1 MGTQDVQLMAHLLR
15 RAGFGATR
23 QEIEQYVHKGYQET
37 VEELPKPS
45 ETSWI
50 GDFLV
55 RRFDLEASGTI
66 NAPGAARSWIYQMV
80 TTTAPLQEKMP
91 LFWHSVFA
99 TGVPKVING
108 RVLKDQISMFRK
120 FGLTKL
126 DTMLLEL
133 SRDPAMIVWLD
144 NQDNHKEA
152 VNENFGRELLELFS
166 MGVGNYTEEDV
177 FVTNVASMWNV
188 CRAAEQLKIRPVV
201 LGSSYNAVGA
211 MGTAARWAPRE
222 VKPPEYFPLDQHVY
236 TRSEEAYSIAKWVG
250 EEVGQG
256 FARRNPWMSIASMR
270 FNGMWTD
277 EKFRALAAN
286 PIVDVWERCQ
296 GFWTYLHIKDA
307 AVACVLSIESE
318 GWTGHH
324 RFFLNAADTMIDVP
338 TMDAIAHVYPDVPL
352 REKLAGFRAP
362 ISTAN
367 ASELIGWSPAYSWRD
382 EQFKP

>member
-1 MGTQDVQLMAHLLR
+1 MQVLVTGGSGYVGHYVIDELYRRGHGVVNADAVRPDGGPKARDYAAMRQSWPAIPTFLEVDVTNYGQVISAMDGCDAVIAL
-15 RAGFGATR
+15 
-23 QEIEQYVHKGYQET
+23 
-37 VEELPKPS
+37 
-45 ETSWI
+45 
-50 GDFLV
+50 
-55 RRFDLEASGTI
+55 
-66 NAPGAARSWIYQMV
+66 AARPSN
-80 TTTAPLQEKMP
+80 A
-91 LFWHSVFA
+91 
-99 TGVPKVING
+99 
-108 RVLKDQISMFRK
+108 
-120 FGLTKL
+120 
-126 DTMLLEL
+126 
-133 SRDPAMIVWLD
+133 
-144 NQDNHKEA
+144 
-152 VNENFGRELLELFS
+152 
-166 MGVGNYTEEDV
+166 NYTEEDV
-177 FVTNVASMWNV
+177 FFTNVASMWNV

-211 MGTAARWAPRE
+211 MGTAARWAPQE

-338 TMDAIAHVYPDVPL
+338 TMDAIAQVYPGVPL
-352 REKLAGFRAP
+352 RESLEGFRAP